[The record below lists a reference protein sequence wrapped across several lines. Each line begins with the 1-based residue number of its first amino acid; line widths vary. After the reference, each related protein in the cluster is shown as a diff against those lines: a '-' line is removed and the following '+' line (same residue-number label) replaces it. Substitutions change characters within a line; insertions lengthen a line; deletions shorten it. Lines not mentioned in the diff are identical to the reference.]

1 MFLVFVELEFSVGWL
16 ASELRQRIES
26 DLMPELSVQ
35 PGFVSYQ
42 VVETQDNR
50 LATVRVFNDFDSL
63 EAANKAT
70 EAIQDTIIQEFGITA
85 GTPFAGDV
93 TASA

>member
-1 MFLVFVELEFSVGWL
+1 MFLVFVELSFSGGVL

-26 DLMPELSVQ
+26 DLIPSLSAQ
-35 PGFVSYQ
+35 PGFISYY

-50 LATVRVFNDFDSL
+50 LGTIRVFDTFDSL
-63 EAANKAT
+63 EAANQAT
-70 EAIQDTIIQEFGITA
+70 RPIQDALTQEFGITGGEPLA
-85 GTPFAGDV
+85 GEV